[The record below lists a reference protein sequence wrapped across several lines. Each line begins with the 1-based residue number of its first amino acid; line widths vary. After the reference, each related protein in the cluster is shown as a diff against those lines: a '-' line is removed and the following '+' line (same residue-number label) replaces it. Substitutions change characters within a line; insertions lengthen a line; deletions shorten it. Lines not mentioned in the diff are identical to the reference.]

1 MRLGSLILVV
11 LVVLALAFVTAPW
24 WTFRSMRDAARSDD
38 VPSLAKMID
47 YDSVREGLAAQIAGQ
62 PPPPP
67 PPSIWKNPVGA
78 IQHMSPPPPP
88 PPAQT
93 DRYVS
98 SKALADMSDGLP
110 PGAPLPAAG
119 KEPFPAISFWGPD
132 RCRITVTAP
141 GDKTR
146 KTEFTFERRGIFI
159 WKLVR
164 IVLPGHPRAL
174 ATGA

>member
-78 IQHMSPPPPP
+78 IQHMFTPPPT

-98 SKALADMSDGLP
+98 SKALADMADGLP